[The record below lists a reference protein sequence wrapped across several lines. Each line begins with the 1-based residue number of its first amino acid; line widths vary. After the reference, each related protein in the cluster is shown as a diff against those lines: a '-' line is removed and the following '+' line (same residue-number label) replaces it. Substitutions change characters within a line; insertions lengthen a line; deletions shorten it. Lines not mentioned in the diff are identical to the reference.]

1 MKVKNKRTVDNFE
14 PSVLKN
20 MILLSLSSNKDKFKF
35 EEDFLGFDKC
45 VSNYEFLVN
54 LFLDEVNKVIM
65 TKPLKKYIYKE
76 EDLYY
81 VKGKINIKKTII
93 INYNNKV
100 SCVYDYMSL
109 DNSLN
114 RIVKSI
120 IYYLLNTYYICKNKK
135 LKNRLLNT
143 YYYFNDVRVIDVNL
157 SDLDSIR
164 FDSNNLNYEVLI
176 VICRYLLGSVRK
188 DNHNRK
194 YIDVD
199 SYLWWVYQE
208 FIRNYYFYNKRV
220 LNINDVLSS
229 KYEWDLEPL
238 EDANISLLPNMR
250 TDIEIEK
257 DDEIIIIDAKCY
269 ETSLVE
275 YRNKKMF
282 ISDNLYQLT
291 SYLDVCKCKY
301 PNKKLRGVLIY
312 PYNHCLNDLN
322 ALRQKYKRYDGSYEI
337 EVVTIDFKQKWE
349 DVCKE
354 LNEII

>member
-81 VKGKINIKKTII
+81 VKGKINIKKTVI

-143 YYYFNDVRVIDVNL
+143 YYYFNDVRV
-157 SDLDSIR
+157 
-164 FDSNNLNYEVLI
+164 
-176 VICRYLLGSVRK
+176 
-188 DNHNRK
+188 
-194 YIDVD
+194 
-199 SYLWWVYQE
+199 
-208 FIRNYYFYNKRV
+208 
-220 LNINDVLSS
+220 
-229 KYEWDLEPL
+229 
-238 EDANISLLPNMR
+238 
-250 TDIEIEK
+250 
-257 DDEIIIIDAKCY
+257 
-269 ETSLVE
+269 
-275 YRNKKMF
+275 
-282 ISDNLYQLT
+282 
-291 SYLDVCKCKY
+291 
-301 PNKKLRGVLIY
+301 
-312 PYNHCLNDLN
+312 
-322 ALRQKYKRYDGSYEI
+322 
-337 EVVTIDFKQKWE
+337 
-349 DVCKE
+349 
-354 LNEII
+354 